1 MKHIKG
7 PQNVSA
13 REIQK
18 KKKRIIIALLTIIT
32 LIVLFIIAYIAN
44 EFIILDK
51 NKTTNLVINNKNVT
65 ENLKKE
71 ILIKE
76 GEIYINDQITNVPED
91 LEKAIIGV
99 WGETDIEKPVVPIE
113 KTIEDVLSDEMTKQ
127 EGYTEIAEYLDI
139 TRTIMAEKY
148 RTDLGEIKIDSTRS
162 KEISELVNSEKEK
175 AEKLKES
182 NEIER

>member
-51 NKTTNLVINNKNVT
+51 NKTTNLVINNK
-65 ENLKKE
+65 K
-71 ILIKE
+71 
-76 GEIYINDQITNVPED
+76 
-91 LEKAIIGV
+91 
-99 WGETDIEKPVVPIE
+99 
-113 KTIEDVLSDEMTKQ
+113 
-127 EGYTEIAEYLDI
+127 
-139 TRTIMAEKY
+139 
-148 RTDLGEIKIDSTRS
+148 
-162 KEISELVNSEKEK
+162 
-175 AEKLKES
+175 
-182 NEIER
+182 